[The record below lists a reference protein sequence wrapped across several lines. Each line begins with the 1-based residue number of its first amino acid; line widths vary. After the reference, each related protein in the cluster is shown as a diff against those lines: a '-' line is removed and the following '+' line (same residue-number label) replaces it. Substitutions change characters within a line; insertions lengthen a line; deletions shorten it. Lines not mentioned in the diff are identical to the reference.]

1 MCRQSFL
8 SPRFTRNTLMILF
21 LLGGSFFLHATRLQ
35 AQTAEAT
42 AQPLRVKEFHP
53 TSGERI
59 EGEITVLFDAPVA
72 PCVTPDDDST
82 FPLLFKPALAGEF
95 RFNPT
100 GISFKP
106 SSFPFE
112 QVYEVRVNPLLHSLD
127 NRPLA
132 ADTPVQKYR
141 TFDFP
146 TRVWLSRMTED
157 TAWIGFRFGVP
168 VLPEDLNRY
177 LSVSKPTVR
186 NTDPNKPLPPE
197 TASSSETL
205 PSVTIEPSRNPNILF
220 AKVKNCPHYANIHI
234 APGLQDAQKQFT
246 VRETKVDTIILI
258 NRFEANSN
266 IGIEEVKP
274 EGPDVQ
280 FRMSLPNF
288 SAEADNVA
296 SLMQLTD
303 LTTTSSQKT
312 VPFKLISSKPDATTG
327 KKNSFLVQFHTSD
340 LQNLDFQVE
349 LPKGFCTSNGAL
361 SKPIQKR
368 FTRRVE
374 LKFQSASWGPVQ
386 SDNENVTK
394 MGLVLQFNEPIR
406 KEEFEK
412 GLCIEPATENLVVR
426 TPNYQGATTY
436 LEFALEGDWEAET
449 SYTLTLPAGLPFG
462 EKAALREPLVQ
473 VVQADSRLAPQIT
486 QCEFPPYVWEEA
498 SYLHL
503 TLNQRTTPKSLQEH
517 LTVEPPVGNIQIA
530 VERQNQYK
538 IRGDWEPKKEYKIT
552 LTPGLTF
559 QRNRTLKNPLT
570 ATATSPEK
578 LRGTVRFDQPG
589 KLYFPHGDEAALNV
603 ESQNITTVTLRIHQV
618 FPNNLIHA
626 VRSINNAQGSW
637 WSNLEA
643 ANSFSELL
651 ESREL
656 DYSAHPYRLNKTRFL
671 LKDLIPNN
679 KLGLFVVEAKV
690 PSDQQYAQAILR
702 TNIGALAHW
711 QGEEL
716 ILFAHDLYSLAPL
729 PGAKVTV
736 YSDKYQ
742 MMGEGVTGEDGIA
755 HLTKFN
761 KKLGTPATAT
771 VEGENDATFLKL
783 DPRQEG
789 KLPYEAGAPAYDA
802 TQYDGYLYA
811 DRQLYRPGDTVH
823 LRWIVRQNYGDA
835 VPGVPLKIQVLKP
848 DGKTLIDEP
857 TQLSPWGGGT
867 LDVQTLQSH
876 PTGKYIAQV
885 LVPGANKV
893 IAYYEFQVEEFVPN
907 RIKVSAELPEKTWV
921 AGKAQ
926 EVRLQAL
933 HLFGKPAEKRHATG
947 RVVFD
952 RAYKSERWPD
962 YIFGND
968 TKYNPNPVPLS
979 EADTS
984 SSGTATLQFDY
995 KMPPQVTFPMVAT
1008 ARVQVHELGGRA
1020 VNASAQAGIFPSDLT
1035 LGLRVN
1041 RSEGPDGGM
1050 DVHLLAM
1057 TPAQEPAQ
1065 LGEVEV
1071 VLEKQVW
1078 NYYIRRYYSHYDPNF
1093 EREYEE
1099 IEVRKV
1105 PLVNGQAV
1113 TTLKPEDYGYYRV
1126 TVRSPRTPQF
1136 ANVSFYS
1143 YGGHCEMAKAPDA
1156 SLINV
1161 VLDTKQYQPGQTAQI
1176 RVESPFDGKALI
1188 VIQGASIRRMIPL
1201 DIVQGVGTTSYLVQE
1216 DDYPNVWVEATVVH
1230 AIEKNHSQI
1239 YPFSS
1244 FAMANLKVLA
1254 PEREL
1259 KVSLPNLPVEVRP
1272 LGKRALDLLVTD
1284 SQGRPVAS
1292 EVTLAAVDE
1301 GIHSIKGYVNP
1312 DPVNYFSRSRRPDFR
1327 RAHYYDQVAYDFTEP
1342 APGGDQDAL
1351 APSSKYLG
1359 RADTNWIKA
1368 VALWSGVVQTSATG
1382 QAHIEFDVPEFNG
1395 QLRLVAVASNEK
1407 AAGSTAGSIFV
1418 RRPYILQ
1425 TNMPRFFLPS
1435 DRANCRAVLYN
1446 NTSETC
1452 HARVTWTASGT
1463 LTETNGS
1470 IEFDIA
1476 PNGEGNVLTEFSA
1489 RAAIGQGQIAWHVEI
1504 TDAKGAALETFDE
1517 NAPVP
1522 VCEPTGFQSFQELHV
1537 LNPGETQTYRNTRFL
1552 DNDLT
1557 ELEISASPDL
1567 SLRLQK
1573 ALRYVVGY
1581 PYGCV
1586 EQTTSKLFPLYLL
1599 RKNQILFQAALDNPQ
1614 QVDAYIQ
1621 AGIDRLFSM
1630 QTASGGLGYWPGS
1643 TESNSYGSVYAF
1655 HALVTI
1661 KNGREK
1667 FFLPDQGFQAL
1678 QKHVRAIAQTSVQN
1692 PYLGDHYLRAYAAYT
1707 LALAG
1712 DKDALSLI
1720 QRFDAVSIPRSSR
1733 FLLAAGL
1740 ARLTQDPARVQ
1751 EYLKKAPSVPYTE
1764 RETDGTLNSEIRGTA
1779 VELVALA
1786 QMNGT
1791 LEEMAPLA
1799 KTLTDAIAGNRYYT
1813 TQENAFIIA
1822 ALCDYFNRLP
1832 GESARATI
1840 TGSNGETKTI
1850 EEKTQQKV
1858 RHKGPNGAFT
1868 VKNEGPGVLQ
1878 VNVVTRGIPEKGA
1891 TEAKS
1896 EGMSIRRH
1904 LTKRDGSP
1912 LDSETFKQGES
1923 YVVEV
1928 EIYCKNEYKNV
1939 VVSDLLPAG
1948 FEVENPRL
1956 NAGGE
1961 AGSNFPHKAVTPSFL
1976 EIRDER
1982 VVLAFNSLEASQQD
1996 APEYTHHYYYVVN
2009 AVTPGAFQYPP
2020 IQAECMYDATVRANS
2035 VGSAITI
2042 K

>member
-21 LLGGSFFLHATRLQ
+21 LLGGSFFLHAARLQ
-35 AQTAEAT
+35 AAPADP
-42 AQPLRVKEFHP
+42 AQPLRVTGTVP
-53 TSGERI
+53 TSGEQI
-59 EGEITVLFDAPVA
+59 KDQLTVIFDAPIA
-72 PCVTPDDDST
+72 PCVTADGAST
-82 FPLLFKPALAGEF
+82 SPLFFKPALAGEF
-95 RFNPT
+95 QYNSTF
-100 GISFKP
+100 IVFKP
-106 SSFPFE
+106 SAAPTAPT
-112 QVYEVRVNPLLHSLD
+112 YTIRVNPLLRSQD

-132 ADTPVQKYR
+132 SDTQPVKLS
-141 TFDFP
+141 TFQFAP
-146 TRVWLSRMTED
+146 SRAWFSRVTEE
-157 TAWIGFRFGVP
+157 AVWIGLSFPVP
-168 VLPEDLNRY
+168 VLPEDLNRH
-177 LSVSKPTVR
+177 LSVSRNDEAGNPT
-186 NTDPNKPLPPE
+186 
-197 TASSSETL
+197 SSSETL
-205 PSVTIEPSRNPNILF
+205 SSISIESALQPTLLF
-220 AKVKNCPHYANIHI
+220 AKIKNCPRSFSLQIK
-234 APGLQDAQKQFT
+234 PGLQDAQKQFT
-246 VRETKVDTIILI
+246 SREKWQNTFLLPNPFGMLPNIEITEVRAKDSKV
-258 NRFEANSN
+258 E
-266 IGIEEVKP
+266 
-274 EGPDVQ
+274 
-280 FRMSLPNF
+280 FRMVLSNL
-288 SAEADNVA
+288 SAEVENVA
-296 SLMQLTD
+296 NLMQLKD
-303 LTTTSSQKT
+303 LTTTPPQKT
-312 VPFKLISSKPDATTG
+312 VPFTCRGTALGEGGGNAG
-327 KKNSFLVQFHTSD
+327 SFWIQFETSD
-340 LQNLDFQVE
+340 WQNLDFQVE
-349 LPKGFCTSNGAL
+349 FPKGFCTARNYLTAPL
-361 SKPIQKR
+361 PKQ
-368 FTRRVE
+368 FTRRME
-374 LKFQSASWGPVQ
+374 LKFLSASWETIQ
-386 SDNENVTK
+386 SDYENVTR
-394 MGLVLQFNEPIR
+394 MALALHFNHLVR
-406 KEEFEK
+406 KDDIEK
-412 GLCIEPATENLVVR
+412 GLRIEPPVENLVVHV
-426 TPNYQGATTY
+426 PEDQGASAF
-436 LEFALEGDWEAET
+436 LHIDLEGDWEPET
-449 SYTLTLPAGLPFG
+449 SYTLTLPAGLTFG
-462 EKAALREPLVQ
+462 ENATLRQPLSQTVQ
-473 VVQADSRLAPQIT
+473 TDSRLAPQISHIGV
-486 QCEFPPYVWEEA
+486 PDLYGNEA
-498 SYLHL
+498 FNVQIAF
-503 TLNQRTTPKSLQEH
+503 NQRTTPKSLQEH
-517 LTVEPPVGNIQIA
+517 LTIEPTIGNLQVSTGSRNRYI
-530 VERQNQYK
+530 
-538 IRGDWEPKKEYKIT
+538 IRGDWEPKKTYKIT
-552 LTPGLTF
+552 LTPGMVF
-559 QRNRTLKNPLT
+559 QRNYALKKPLT
-570 ATATSPEK
+570 TSVTTPDQI
-578 LRGTVRFDQPG
+578 RGFLRFDQPG
-589 KLYFPHGDEAALNV
+589 KLYFPHGDEAALTV
-603 ESQNITTVTLRIHQV
+603 ESQNISTVTLRIHQV

-626 VRSINNAQGSW
+626 IRLINNGENAW
-637 WSNLEA
+637 WSNSEA

-656 DYSAHPYRLNKTRFL
+656 DYSARPYRLNKSRFL

-679 KLGLFVVEAKV
+679 KLGLFILE
-690 PSDQQYAQAILR
+690 AQAPGGMYQQFTQALLR

-729 PGAKVTV
+729 PGATVRV

-742 MMGEGVTGEDGIA
+742 VMGEGTTGEDGIV
-755 HLTKFN
+755 HLTGFN
-761 KKLGTPATAT
+761 KKLGAPASAT
-771 VEGENDATFLKL
+771 VENANDATFLKL

-789 KLPYEAGAPAYDA
+789 KVPYEENAPAYDA
-802 TQYDGYLYA
+802 ARYDGYLYA

-848 DGKTLIDEP
+848 DGKTLLDEP
-857 TQLSPWGGGT
+857 TQLSIWGGGN

-885 LVPGANKV
+885 LIPGANRV

-907 RIKVSAELPEKTWV
+907 RIKVTAELPEKNWL
-921 AGKAQ
+921 AGKVQ
-926 EVRLQAL
+926 EVRLQAM

-968 TKYNPNPVPLS
+968 TKFTPNPVPLS
-979 EADTS
+979 EADTTS
-984 SSGTATLQFDY
+984 DGAATLQFDY
-995 KMPPQVTFPMVAT
+995 KVPPQVTFPMRAT
-1008 ARVQVHELGGRA
+1008 AHAQVHELGGRA
-1020 VNASAQAGIFPSDLT
+1020 VNASVQANFFPSDLT
-1035 LGLRVN
+1035 LGLRVG
-1041 RSEGPDGGM
+1041 RSDGPDGGM
-1050 DVHLLAM
+1050 DVHVLAM
-1057 TPAQEPAQ
+1057 TSNQEPAQ
-1065 LGEVEV
+1065 MTEAEV
-1071 VLEKQVW
+1071 VLERQVW

-1143 YGGHCEMAKAPDA
+1143 YRGYCELAKAPDA

-1161 VLDTKQYQPGQTAQI
+1161 VLDAKQYQPGQTAQI
-1176 RVESPFDGKALI
+1176 RVESPFDGKAL
-1188 VIQGASIRRMIPL
+1188 VVVQGSSIRRMIPL
-1201 DIVQGVGTTSYLVQE
+1201 DIVQGVGTTNYLVQA
-1216 DDYPNVWVEATVVH
+1216 DDSPNVWVEATVVH

-1244 FAMANLKVLA
+1244 FAMANLKVQA

-1259 KVSLPNLPVEVRP
+1259 KVTLPNLPVEVRP
-1272 LGKRALDLLVTD
+1272 LGKRSLDLLVTD
-1284 SQGRPVAS
+1284 SQGNPVAS
-1292 EVTLAAVDE
+1292 EITLAAVDE
-1301 GIHSIKGYVNP
+1301 GIHSIKGYANP
-1312 DPVNYFSRSRRPDFR
+1312 DPVSYFSRSRRPDFR

-1342 APGGDQDAL
+1342 APGGDQDAT
-1351 APSSKYLG
+1351 PGSSYLG

-1407 AAGSTAGSIFV
+1407 AAGATAGSIFV

-1452 HARVTWTASGT
+1452 HARVNWAASGT

-1470 IEFDIA
+1470 MELDIA
-1476 PNGEGNVLTEFSA
+1476 PNGEGTVLTEFSA
-1489 RAAIGQGQIAWHVEI
+1489 RAAIGQGHIAWHVEI
-1504 TDAKGAALETFDE
+1504 VNAQGAVVETFDE
-1517 NAPVP
+1517 NDPVP
-1522 VCEPTGFQSFQELHV
+1522 VCEPTGFQSFNELHA

-1552 DNDLT
+1552 DNELT

-1599 RKNQILFQAALDNPQ
+1599 RKNQVLFQAALDNPQ
-1614 QVDAYIQ
+1614 QVDHFIQ

-1630 QTASGGLGYWPGS
+1630 QTASGGLGYWPGH
-1643 TESNSYGSVYAF
+1643 TEPNSYGSVYAF

-1667 FFLPDQGFQAL
+1667 FFLPDQGFEAL
-1678 QKHVRAIAQTSVQN
+1678 QKHVRSIAQTPVQN
-1692 PYLGDHYLRAYAAYT
+1692 PYLGSYYLRAYAAYT

-1720 QRFDAVSIPRSSR
+1720 QRFDAVAIPRSSR
-1733 FLLAAGL
+1733 YLLAAGL

-1751 EYLKKAPSVPYTE
+1751 EYLQKAPCVPYKE
-1764 RETDGTLNSEIRGTA
+1764 RETDETLNSEIRGIA

-1786 QMNGT
+1786 QMNST
-1791 LEEMAPLA
+1791 LEKMAPLA
-1799 KTLTDAIAGNRYYT
+1799 KTLTDAIASGQYYT

-1832 GESARATI
+1832 GETARATI
-1840 TGSNGETKTI
+1840 TSSNGETKTI
-1850 EEKTQQKV
+1850 EGKSQQKV
-1858 RHKGPNGAFT
+1858 RYKGPNGALT

-1878 VNVVTRGIPEKGA
+1878 VNFVTRGIPEKGA
-1891 TEAKS
+1891 AESKS
-1896 EGMSIRRH
+1896 EGIAIRRH

-1912 LDSETFKQGES
+1912 LDSDTFRQGES

-1928 EIYCKNEYKNV
+1928 EIYCKNTYKNI

-1956 NAGGE
+1956 NSGGE

-1982 VVLAFNSLEASQQD
+1982 VVLAFNSLGSSQED
-1996 APEYTHHYYYVVN
+1996 DPEYTHHYYYVVN
-2009 AVTPGAFQYPP
+2009 AVTPGKFQYPP
-2020 IQAECMYDATVRANS
+2020 IQAECMYDATVRGNS
-2035 VGSAITI
+2035 GGSEITI